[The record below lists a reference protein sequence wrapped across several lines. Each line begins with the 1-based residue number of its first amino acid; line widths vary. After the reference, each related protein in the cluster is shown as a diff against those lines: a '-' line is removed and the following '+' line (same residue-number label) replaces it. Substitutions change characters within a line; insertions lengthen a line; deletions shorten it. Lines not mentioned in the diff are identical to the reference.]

1 MRPWNTKACQQ
12 GAMLTRQIVQL
23 QHFALHINN
32 KHKSRDHQISTTT
45 DGNQGKLHTFGTT
58 TEEESTHTASTR
70 RKCFGSS
77 SPKFTHYSLP
87 RPLRLPHEPPKS
99 ISFY

>member
-1 MRPWNTKACQQ
+1 
-12 GAMLTRQIVQL
+12 MLTRQILQL

-32 KHKSRDHQISTTT
+32 KQKSREHQISTTS

-58 TEEESTHTASTR
+58 TEEESTHTASTS

-77 SPKFTHYSLP
+77 SPKITHYFLP
-87 RPLRLPHEPPKS
+87 RPLRLLHKPPKG
-99 ISFY
+99 ISLN